1 MPNENNKIASPGKIL
16 ALLFLANLIN
26 FFDRT
31 IPAILAE
38 PIRLEWGLSDT
49 QLGLVAA
56 AFTVVYAI
64 AGLPLGRL
72 ADTWVRTRILGWGL
86 ILWSGFTGLNALAWN
101 YWSFFLMRMGV
112 GIGEA
117 SYAPAANSL
126 IGDLFPPE
134 RRAKAVGIFMLGLP
148 LGLVL
153 AFFTVGAMVEAF
165 DSWRAP
171 FLIAAVPGFLLAV
184 VMFFIREPVRGASE
198 TVQMQDHA
206 VAQPIRTLLRIPT
219 LRWLILSG
227 VTVNFASYAVS
238 AFLVPLLQRYF
249 ALSLSQAAVTTGFII
264 GVTGLIGLTLGGMV
278 ADRFHR
284 PGGRG
289 RLLFGAVSLLVA
301 AIGTGFALATG
312 SQSVQLFAL
321 LFGLG
326 WLAVYNYY
334 TAVYPAI
341 QDVVAPRL
349 RATAMGLYFACMY
362 LLGGAFGPL
371 VIGALSDHFSH
382 AAMVASGATEMTE
395 AFKASGLHDALFL
408 IPVAL
413 LLTAVFILLSSRH
426 FVRDAGRMHLQQGE

>member
-1 MPNENNKIASPGKIL
+1 MPHNNKKIASPGKIL
-16 ALLFLANLIN
+16 ALLFLANLLN

-38 PIRLEWGLSDT
+38 PIRHEWDLSDM

-56 AFTVVYAI
+56 AFTVIYAI

-72 ADTWVRTRILGWGL
+72 ADTWKRTKILGWGL
-86 ILWSGFTGLNALAWN
+86 IIWSGFTGLNALAWN
-101 YWSFFLMRMGV
+101 YISFFMVRMGV

-165 DSWRAP
+165 GSWRAP
-171 FLIAAVPGFLLAV
+171 FLIAAVPGFLLAIA
-184 VMFFIREPVRGASE
+184 MFFIHEPARGASDNMAQQ
-198 TVQMQDHA
+198 TQPVK
-206 VAQPIRTLLRIPT
+206 QPIRSLLRIPSF
-219 LRWLILSG
+219 RWIILSG
-227 VTVNFASYAVS
+227 LSMNFSSYAVS

-249 ALSLSQAAVTTGFII
+249 ALPLTEAAVITGFIV
-264 GVTGLIGLTLGGMV
+264 GVTGLIGLTFGGAV
-278 ADRFHR
+278 ADKVHR

-289 RLLFGAVSLLVA
+289 RLLFGAICLLIA
-301 AIGTGFALATG
+301 AVGTGVAMVSGRVSVMMFAAP
-312 SQSVQLFAL
+312 FAI
-321 LFGLG
+321 G
-326 WLAVYNYY
+326 WLASYSYY
-334 TAVYPAI
+334 TSVYPAI
-341 QDVVAPRL
+341 QDVVSPRL

-362 LLGGAFGPL
+362 LLGGAFGPV
-371 VIGALSDHFSH
+371 VIGGLSDHYAQ
-382 AAMVASGATEMTE
+382 AAMIASGATEMSE
-395 AFKASGLHDALFL
+395 AFKAVGLHSAMYL

-413 LLTAVFILLSSRH
+413 LLTAIFILLASRH
-426 FVRDAGRMHLQQGE
+426 FVRDAKNMQQQ